1 MSTPLHANP
10 ASPEE
15 RDPRGPQEGREYEFT
30 LYVEGVDVNDPDN
43 AEALFEATNS
53 DVSPGFQHGEHQLSF
68 TRTAP
73 SFPDAVRE
81 AMEQVEGALPAL
93 RVVRIEPE
101 DLVTAGDI
109 ANRTGRSR
117 QSISL
122 LIKGWRGPGNFP
134 RPVGGVTTASRFWSW
149 SEVLAWFADYTGEM
163 STEDIFIAEFT
174 AMLNARLQERKHR
187 RRLEEMAA
195 NHKLDANTRD
205 MALAT
210 CAKIG
215 AA

>member
-1 MSTPLHANP
+1 MKRRRN
-10 ASPEE
+10 
-15 RDPRGPQEGREYEFT
+15 REYEFT

-43 AEALFEATNS
+43 FEVLGEATND
-53 DVSPGFQHGEHQLSF
+53 DVSAGFQHGEHQLSF

-81 AMEQVEGALPAL
+81 AMEQVEGALAAL

-101 DLVTAGDI
+101 DLVTASDI
-109 ANRTGRSR
+109 ANRTGRTR

-134 RPVGGVTTASRFWSW
+134 RSVGGVTTGSRFWRW
-149 SEVLAWFADYTGEM
+149 SEVLAWFADYTGEVPA
-163 STEDIFIAEFT
+163 EDIFIAEFT
-174 AMLNARLQERKHR
+174 AMLNGRLQEREHR
-187 RRLEEMAA
+187 RRIDEMAA
-195 NHKLDANTRD
+195 NHEVDAASRD
-205 MALAT
+205 VALAT

-215 AA
+215 APS